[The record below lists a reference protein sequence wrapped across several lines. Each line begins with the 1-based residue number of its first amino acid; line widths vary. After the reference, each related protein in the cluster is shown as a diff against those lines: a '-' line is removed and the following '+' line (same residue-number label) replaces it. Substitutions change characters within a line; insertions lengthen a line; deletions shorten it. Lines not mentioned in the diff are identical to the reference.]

1 MVVFKKFCRQ
11 FVDPKTKVPKMS
23 SEFSKNY
30 FHFNGTCIRRYNSCL
45 MPQLV
50 EVAENLK
57 SLFSDMHK
65 TFLHALGICLQFD
78 VLVCS
83 WDELVS
89 IRDYYREG
97 RLCRSLAQFFKL
109 CYAHFGVKL
118 SYAAQLIWFIPHIF
132 HLIFSKLIKSSV
144 P

>member
-1 MVVFKKFCRQ
+1 
-11 FVDPKTKVPKMS
+11 
-23 SEFSKNY
+23 
-30 FHFNGTCIRRYNSCL
+30 
-45 MPQLV
+45 MPQVV

-57 SLFSDMHK
+57 SLFSDLHK

-83 WDELVS
+83 WDELLS

-118 SYAAQLIWFIPHIF
+118 SYAAQLISFMPHIF
-132 HLIFSKLIKSSV
+132 HPIFSKLIKSSV
-144 P
+144 PSFSIVCDLFTLFYYSNCFHGLFTFLKIYSFISENMKYFA